1 MEVRREACT
10 HRQGGG
16 VGVEDVDPE
25 LLQCFLEDD
34 VHHGVV
40 LAVLRLQVCDLHAR
54 QRHTNSKTSDQ
65 FGFFYPVEQK
75 SENVKI
81 HD

>member
-40 LAVLRLQVCDLHAR
+40 LAVFRLQVGDLHQ

-65 FGFFYPVEQK
+65 FGFFYPEK
-75 SENVKI
+75 NLKI
-81 HD
+81 